1 MRTNNS
7 KIKNIIISIYFVL
20 IISAI
25 FSAVMFK
32 TFSDISNDP
41 FIVLFVIAVIFAATF
56 FVIHS
61 IAKFF
66 QYDSDGQ
73 KVIITNKELLLS
85 DRLSNKEHIA
95 EFEKQNLIGFKFHNF
110 IVFKSLVVLIK
121 DSRGHTKKERFNVT
135 LVSKKKKRYIRQS
148 LTKIIKENKK
158 VKGS

>member
-20 IISAI
+20 IITAI

-41 FIVLFVIAVIFAATF
+41 FIVFFVIALLFGAIFF
-56 FVIHS
+56 LIHYIS
-61 IAKFF
+61 KFF
-66 QYDSDGQ
+66 EYDSDGQ

-85 DRLSNKEHIA
+85 DRFSNKEHIA
-95 EFEKQNLIGFKFHNF
+95 EFEKHDLIGFKFHNF
-110 IVFKSLVVLIK
+110 FVFNSLVVLIR
-121 DSRGHTKKERFNVT
+121 DRNGHTKKERFNVT
-135 LVSKKKKRYIRQS
+135 FVAKKKRRYIRQS

-158 VKGS
+158 QEVS

>member
-7 KIKNIIISIYFVL
+7 KIKNIIRSIYFVL

-41 FIVLFVIAVIFAATF
+41 FIVLFVIAVIFAATC

-73 KVIITNKELLLS
+73 KLIITNKVLLLS

-110 IVFKSLVVLIK
+110 IVFKSLVVLFK